1 MSDANVEV
9 KYPRW
14 VQPDSNIG
22 AILCLNAQDEAKVL
36 SDHKARKPSESKA
49 EKK

>member
-1 MSDANVEV
+1 MTDEV

-14 VQPDSNIG
+14 VQPDPNIG
-22 AILCLNAQDEAKVL
+22 AILCLNAADEAKVL
-36 SDHKARKPSESKA
+36 SDHKARAKPVDVKA